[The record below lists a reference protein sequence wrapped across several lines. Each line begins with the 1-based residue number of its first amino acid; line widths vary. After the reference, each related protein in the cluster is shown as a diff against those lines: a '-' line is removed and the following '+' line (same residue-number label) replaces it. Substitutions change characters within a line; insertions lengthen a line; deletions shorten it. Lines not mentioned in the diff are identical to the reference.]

1 MSWPCATS
9 KESSSKGRSSTV
21 AHVEYRVPVSL
32 GPGNRPRGL
41 DLRLLYV
48 DAVHLA
54 GLDAL
59 ASPTDIRP
67 RPAPEVEDALA
78 GPQMREQMAG
88 V

>member
-1 MSWPCATS
+1 MRDV
-9 KESSSKGRSSTV
+9 EGVVLEGEVGHV

-48 DAVHLA
+48 DAVQLA
-54 GLDAL
+54 GLDGL
-59 ASPTDIRP
+59 GQSHRYRP
-67 RPAPEVEDALA
+67 RPAAEVEDALA